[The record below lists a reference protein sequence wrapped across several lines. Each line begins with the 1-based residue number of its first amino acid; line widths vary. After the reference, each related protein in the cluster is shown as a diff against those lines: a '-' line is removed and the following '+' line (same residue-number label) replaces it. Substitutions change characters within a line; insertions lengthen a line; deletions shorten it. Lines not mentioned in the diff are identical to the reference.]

1 VKTGTK
7 KSGTVYR
14 DKTALEQSDDLVSSD
29 KSIIAEKILC
39 VTGGAFMLIGLL
51 LVFLAAAG
59 TDGSMETPGIFVLGI
74 SGLVTAVLGMVLVT
88 MRKVVS
94 KDD

>member
-1 VKTGTK
+1 MKTETK
-7 KSGTVYR
+7 KSGHLPQQ
-14 DKTALEQSDDLVSSD
+14 TAQESDDLLSSD
-29 KSIIAEKILC
+29 NSIIADKVFR
-39 VTGGAFMLIGLL
+39 VTGCVFVLIGLL

-59 TDGSMETPGIFVLGI
+59 TDGRMETPGIFVLGI
-74 SGLVTAVLGMVLVT
+74 SGLFTAVLGMVLVA

>member
-1 VKTGTK
+1 MRSRQK
-7 KSGTVYR
+7 KSGTANHR
-14 DKTALEQSDDLVSSD
+14 RTAQRTDDLVSSD
-29 KSIIAEKILC
+29 NSIIADKVFR

>member
-1 VKTGTK
+1 
-7 KSGTVYR
+7 
-14 DKTALEQSDDLVSSD
+14 
-29 KSIIAEKILC
+29 
-39 VTGGAFMLIGLL
+39 MLIGLL